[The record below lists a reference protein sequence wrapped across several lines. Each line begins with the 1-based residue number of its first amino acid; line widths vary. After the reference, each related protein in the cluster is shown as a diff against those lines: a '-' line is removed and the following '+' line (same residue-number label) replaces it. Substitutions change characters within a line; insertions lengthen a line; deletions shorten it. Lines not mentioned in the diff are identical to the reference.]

1 MVEFNITDSNT
12 FNEWLEKYNL
22 LSDVA
27 ETIGDL
33 IDLDTT
39 DKTSVVNAVNELNSA
54 ILSLSSLTATDLQDL
69 LAAVNG
75 LNNVTGD
82 LANLITVDKANLV
95 AAINECK
102 STILTNDAD
111 IITINSSITS
121 INSAIA
127 TLQSDLADALLAD
140 EVILNKAISGGY
152 GVATGFSNNYSITT
166 NPTFTS
172 LGNGGRIL
180 STKFNAENTSTTIN
194 LNVNSIGS
202 ELVYNS
208 AGEDIY
214 PGQINTDDIYILH
227 WTGSF
232 FRIMNN
238 LRNHSDIAYETF
250 LGNGS
255 LTTFTLANVP
265 SSDDVIRVYIGGT
278 ETTDF
283 SIDGN
288 KIVFTSPPASG
299 FPGIDNIGIVTEI
312 NTQRPDGSPLNQ
324 YRGSNISS
332 GSTTTLDVPGDF
344 FQITGTSTISN
355 FGTASRI
362 GIEKTVYFASSLTIT
377 HNATNLILPSGENIN
392 TVSGDRAV
400 FRSMGDSK
408 WMCIQYTRGSGIIDF
423 FSFHVPILS
432 DGDLALAVNLPI
444 GFDIISVT
452 TKSTSGTATAEVKI
466 NSTVLGGS
474 ANSVSVSENTQTHS
488 SSNSVSIGDDLS
500 LSVSSNS
507 NAAGVVVTMKILR
520 TT

>member
-39 DKTSVVNAVNELNSA
+39 NKTSIVNAVNELNSA
-54 ILSLSSLTATDLQDL
+54 ILNLSSLTATDLQDL

-75 LNNVTGD
+75 LNSVTGD

-111 IITINSSITS
+111 IVTINSSITS
-121 INSAIA
+121 INSAI
-127 TLQSDLADALLAD
+127 TILQSDLADALLAD

-152 GVATGFSNNYSITT
+152 GIATGASNNYSITT

-172 LGNGGRIL
+172 LGTGGRIL
-180 STKFNAENTSTTIN
+180 SAIFTAENTSTTIN

-208 AGEDIY
+208 SGGVIY
-214 PGQINTDDIYILH
+214 PGQINTNDIYILH
-227 WTGSF
+227 WTGSS

-238 LRNHSDIAYETF
+238 LRNPDDIAYETF
-250 LGNGS
+250 SGNGS
-255 LTTFTLANVP
+255 LTAFTLANVP
-265 SSDDVIRVYIGGT
+265 SGDDAIRVYLNGT
-278 ETTDF
+278 ETADF

-288 KIVFTSPPASG
+288 KIVFISPPSSG
-299 FPGIDNIGIVTEI
+299 TNNIEVVTEI

-324 YRGSNISS
+324 FKGSNISS
-332 GSTTTLDVPGDF
+332 GATTTLDVPGDF
-344 FQITGTSTISN
+344 FQITGTSNISS

-408 WMCIQYTRGSGIIDF
+408 WMCVQYTRGSGIIDF

-444 GFDIISVT
+444 GFEIISVT

-474 ANSVSVSENTQTHS
+474 ANFVSVSEDTQTHS
-488 SSNSVSIGDDLS
+488 SANSVSIGDDLS